1 MTAWTNPL
9 TYLILLALAVAAAA
23 YAWGYVRPLR
33 RRDSQ
38 HGQTALLV
46 VMGDAL
52 VGLAAV
58 LIVAAN
64 GPVDALA
71 LAAILTACLIAGGL
85 PMIVE
90 YVDDH
95 TSQRQTQR
103 QRSDAA
109 ALNRLLAEED

>member
-1 MTAWTNPL
+1 MHVWSNPL
-9 TYLILLALAVAAAA
+9 TYLILLALAVAASA
-23 YAWGYVRPLR
+23 YGWGYVRPLR
-33 RRDSQ
+33 RRDAQ

-46 VMGDAL
+46 VMGDGL
-52 VGLAAV
+52 VALAAI

-71 LAAILTACLIAGGL
+71 LAAILTASLIAGGL

-95 TSQRQTQR
+95 TQQRQAQR

-109 ALNRLLAEED
+109 DLNRLLAEEE